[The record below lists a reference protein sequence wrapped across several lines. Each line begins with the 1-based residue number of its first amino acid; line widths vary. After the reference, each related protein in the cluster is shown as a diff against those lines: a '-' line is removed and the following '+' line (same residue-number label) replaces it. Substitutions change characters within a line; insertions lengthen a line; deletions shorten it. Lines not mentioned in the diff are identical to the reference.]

1 MLNLLW
7 KCFYAIGL
15 IFIVTNGQLRKMNAA
30 IWSRKL
36 IGVLLNMKQREKT
49 ILLSAPPPPSSFLSF
64 FLSFF
69 YGVCMLLTFG
79 HGFELEQGLGGVARG
94 GLSLLR
100 LKSIR

>member
-15 IFIVTNGQLRKMNAA
+15 IFIVTNRQLRKMNAA

-49 ILLSAPPPPSSFLSF
+49 ILLSAPPPLRLPPF

>member
-15 IFIVTNGQLRKMNAA
+15 IFIVTNRQLRKMNAA

-49 ILLSAPPPPSSFLSF
+49 ILLSAPPLRVPAF

>member
-1 MLNLLW
+1 
-7 KCFYAIGL
+7 
-15 IFIVTNGQLRKMNAA
+15 MNAA

-49 ILLSAPPPPSSFLSF
+49 ILLSAPPPRSS